1 MRPPLRILA
10 VSPLLASLH
19 FPSWQLPG
27 QVPSISPKPIHAR
40 FAVIGDYGVAGA
52 NEAAV
57 AALVAG
63 WNPEFVITAGDNN
76 YSFGDASTIDAN
88 IGQYYSAFIHPYTGT
103 YGPGG
108 TVNRF
113 FPSLGNHDWYTAGA
127 APYLAYF
134 TLPGNERYYEFARG
148 PIRFFALD
156 SDANEPDGIV
166 ATSVQANWLRAR
178 LAASTAPFNLVYF
191 HHPPYSTSSVHGN
204 TVEMQWPFREWG
216 ADLVIAG
223 HDHSWERL
231 VRDGFPYF
239 VCGTSGNLLYA
250 LGPVPVSGS
259 AARFNSDFG
268 AMIVEAD
275 ESFLEA
281 RFVTQGGAQMDTFGL
296 PHDGVDFAEV
306 ALVQR
311 KSGWRYKDDGSNQGT
326 AWRAPGFD
334 DSSWALGRAQLG
346 YGDGDEAT
354 TVSYGPNPNA
364 RYITTYFRH
373 AFEVPDP
380 TVFRSLSLEIL
391 RDDGAV
397 AYLNGVEVHR
407 TNMPA
412 GTIAYTTPAATAIG
426 DPVENAYWGGDL
438 SPSLLVAGTNQL
450 AVEVHQANGT
460 SSDLG
465 FALNLTGYL
474 RGTAL
479 SPAGATWSY
488 LDTGVDP
495 GAAWTTAGFDD
506 SAWASGAAQLG
517 YGDGDETTVVSY
529 GPDPANKYRTTW
541 FRRTFTATNPEAF
554 KTLLLRVLRDD
565 GVAVYLNGTEI
576 YRSNLPQ
583 NGLTSASLAAFDVIG
598 VAESAFTDTFADARL
613 LLAGPNVLAVEV
625 HQFSAG
631 NADLS
636 FDLELSGL

>member
-1 MRPPLRILA
+1 MRSPLRILA
-10 VSPLLASLH
+10 ALPLPVCL
-19 FPSWQLPG
+19 QLPT
-27 QVPSISPKPIHAR
+27 QVPSIPPQPYRAR
-40 FAVIGDYGVAGA
+40 FAVIGDYGTAGP
-52 NEAAV
+52 NEASV

-76 YSFGDASTIDAN
+76 YVFGDQSTIDAN

-103 YGPGG
+103 YGSGG

-134 TLPGNERYYEFARG
+134 TLPGNERYYEFVRG
-148 PIRFFALD
+148 PVRFFALD
-156 SDANEPDGIV
+156 SDPSEPDGIL
-166 ATSVQANWLRAR
+166 ATSNQAAWLRAR
-178 LAASTAPFNLVYF
+178 LAASTSPFNVVYF
-191 HHPPYSTSSVHGN
+191 HHPPYSSSSVHGN

-223 HDHSWERL
+223 HDHSFERL
-231 VRDGFPYF
+231 VRDGFPYY
-239 VCGTSGNLLYA
+239 VCGTGGYTLYA

-275 ESFLEA
+275 ESFLTA
-281 RFVTQGGAQMDTFGL
+281 KFVTQGGAQMDTFGL
-296 PHDGVDFAEV
+296 PHDGVDFADV

-326 AWRAPGFD
+326 VWRAPGFD
-334 DSSWALGRAQLG
+334 DSGWARGRAQLG

-412 GTIAYTTPAATAIG
+412 GTIGYLTTAAAAIG

-465 FALNLTGYL
+465 FALTLTGTL

-495 GAAWTTAGFDD
+495 GPAWTSAGFDD
-506 SAWASGAAQLG
+506 SAWASGPAQLG
-517 YGDGDETTVVSY
+517 YGDGDEATVVGY

-541 FRRTFTATNPEAF
+541 FRRTFTAANPETLKA
-554 KTLLLRVLRDD
+554 LLLRVLRDD

-576 YRSNLPQ
+576 YRSNLPES
-583 NGLTSASLAAFDVIG
+583 GLSSASLAAFDVIG
-598 VAESAFTDTFADARL
+598 VAESSFTDTFADARL
-613 LLAGPNVLAVEV
+613 LLAGANVLAVEV